1 MFFHLKVY
9 FAANYIIVRCR
20 ELSKMHYFRLDFEL
34 RLMNCEGE
42 VLGGQNF
49 AQYYE
54 YLGKQATEVP
64 EIKLSRHSLVI
75 SDFQNTEKT
84 IYLI

>member
-1 MFFHLKVY
+1 
-9 FAANYIIVRCR
+9 
-20 ELSKMHYFRLDFEL
+20 
-34 RLMNCEGE
+34 MNCEEE

-54 YLGKQATEVP
+54 YLGNQTTEVP